1 MIAREERPRLGSA
14 EEITT
19 LDGNTRDCAICEQLM
34 ILRAGAQLKLQEETA
49 FWYKR

>member
-34 ILRAGAQLKLQEETA
+34 ILRAGKLQEETA